1 MKKGKVVAIVSAAC
15 AVVAAAVIVVV
26 LLTAG
31 SPGEKLV
38 KRFFGDFKSGDF
50 AKMPTYC
57 RIDEPLGIFGYSGN
71 TLIDYK
77 ITEVSEPYKIKAEIN
92 EEYDEDFPGLLDT
105 SRETYKN
112 WSEYSGHELVI
123 LEDTPEKF
131 VAESKD
137 AYLDA
142 YTVFADVSYTTLGG
156 YVKNNTVRF
165 TVEQSFLIEDEYE
178 ITEIIGLEH

>member
-1 MKKGKVVAIVSAAC
+1 MKAKKVVAVVGAVCAFIV
-15 AVVAAAVIVVV
+15 AAVIVVV
-26 LLTAG
+26 SLTAG

-38 KRFFGDFKSGDF
+38 KRFFGDFKAGDF

-123 LEDTPEKF
+123 LDETPKKF
-131 VAESKD
+131 AAESKE

-142 YTVFADVSYTTLGG
+142 YTVYADVEYATLAG
-156 YVKNNTVRF
+156 YVKNSKVKF
-165 TVEQSFLIEDEYE
+165 TVEQSTVEDEYD
-178 ITEIIGLEH
+178 ITEILGLEH

>member
-38 KRFFGDFKSGDF
+38 KRFFGDIKAGDF

-77 ITEVSEPYKIKAEIN
+77 ITEVSEPYKIKLKINLEYN
-92 EEYDEDFPGLLDT
+92 EEFPD
-105 SRETYKN
+105 SFDISKETTTN
-112 WSEYSGHELVI
+112 WAKATGHELVI
-123 LEDTPEKF
+123 LEDTPKKF

-142 YTVFADVSYTTLGG
+142 YTVYADVEYATLAG
-156 YVKNNTVRF
+156 YVKNSKVKF
-165 TVEQSFLIEDEYE
+165 TVEQSFLVEDEYD
-178 ITEIIGLEH
+178 ITEILGLEH

>member
-1 MKKGKVVAIVSAAC
+1 MKAKKVVAVVGAVCAFIV
-15 AVVAAAVIVVV
+15 AAVIVVV
-26 LLTAG
+26 SLTAG

-38 KRFFGDFKSGDF
+38 KRFFGDFKAGDF

-123 LEDTPEKF
+123 LEDTPKKF
-131 VAESKD
+131 VAESKE

-142 YTVFADVSYTTLGG
+142 YTVYADVEYATLAG
-156 YVKNNTVRF
+156 YVKNSKVKF
-165 TVEQSFLIEDEYE
+165 TVEQSTVEDEYD
-178 ITEIIGLEH
+178 ITEILGLEH